1 MADVKKD
8 GEVSAQAVKELR
20 EKTGAGMM
28 DCKRAL
34 AEAGGDFAKAEEL
47 LRKKGLSAAAK
58 KSTRAAT
65 EGAVASYIHM
75 GGKIGVLVEVNCE
88 TDFVARTEGFQSLV
102 KDLSMQIAAAAPRW
116 VRRED
121 VPQDVIAK
129 ELEIAK
135 AQAREQKKPEVII
148 EKIATGKVEKFYA
161 EFCLLEQPFVKDDK
175 KKIQD
180 VVTEAIAKIGENI
193 QVRRFARF
201 VLGEG
206 LEKKQENLAE
216 EVAKTAAA
224 AKK

>member
-1 MADVKKD
+1 MA
-8 GEVSAQAVKELR
+8 EISANAVKELR

-28 DCKRAL
+28 DCKKAL
-34 AEAGGDFAKAEEL
+34 TEAGGDAAKAEEL

-58 KSTRAAT
+58 KSGRVAS

-88 TDFVARTEGFQSLV
+88 TDFVARTDGFQTLV
-102 KDLSMQIAAAAPRW
+102 KDLSMHIAAANPLY
-116 VRRED
+116 VKREE
-121 VPQDVIAK
+121 VPPELIEK
-129 ELEIAK
+129 ELEIAR
-135 AQAREQKKPEVII
+135 AQAREQKKPDAIV
-148 EKIATGKVEKFYA
+148 EKIAQGKVDKFYK
-161 EFCLLEQPFVKDDK
+161 EIVLLEQPFVKDDK
-175 KKIQD
+175 KSIQE

-216 EVAKTAAA
+216 EVAKAGGVKA
-224 AKK
+224 

>member
-1 MADVKKD
+1 VA
-8 GEVSAQAVKELR
+8 EISAKMVQELR

-28 DCKRAL
+28 DCKKAL
-34 AEAGGDFAKAEEL
+34 TEAGGDFTKAEEV

-58 KSTRAAT
+58 KTGRAAT
-65 EGAVASYIHM
+65 EGAVTSYIHM

-88 TDFVARTEGFQSLV
+88 TDFVARTDGFQGLV
-102 KDLSMQIAAAAPRW
+102 KDIAMQIAAAAPQY
-116 VRRED
+116 VRREE
-121 VPQDVIAK
+121 VPAEVVAK

-135 AQAREQKKPEVII
+135 AQMRDQKKPEAIL
-148 EKIATGKVEKFYA
+148 EKIAQGKLEKFYS
-161 EFCLLEQPFVKDDK
+161 EICLLEQPFVKDDK

-180 VVTEAIAKIGENI
+180 VVTEAVAKIGENI
-193 QVRRFARF
+193 QIRRFARF

-224 AKK
+224 AQK